1 MASKHYPVIRHSELY
16 NNTTTASTKLLS
28 VSKELSKLNKRMYRQ
43 SRCYTVKV
51 DLNFQSSS
59 TQVAVYAL
67 RNDWSLHGAIKEAY
81 SAYRDATKEERANLT
96 SSQLAR
102 WEDFRI
108 AHGIVSY
115 DEIHGGMRS
124 RDLQGSRFGTGEFPL
139 SSVVDKNGN
148 EKTFTLGVA
157 GVNEFDIIGEYDAK
171 SNMQESPEDLAGG
184 SYNELN
190 ANEDAVTV
198 QNLQDKGNLPPYNGD
213 TMNAATPWVLIGYIG
228 TAASTHKLSTGYFD
242 APLGLI
248 AIGGIQDNDVNDL
261 MFTVQSG
268 DYKGVRSVSMLE

>member
-1 MASKHYPVIRHSELY
+1 MATKHYPVIRHSELY
-16 NNTTTASTKLLS
+16 NNTTTAGTKLLS

-43 SRCYTVKV
+43 SRCYTVKL

-67 RNDWSLHGAIKEAY
+67 RNDWALHGAIKEAY
-81 SAYRDATKEERANLT
+81 AAYRDATKEERANLT
-96 SSQLAR
+96 STQLAR
-102 WEDFRI
+102 WEDFRVS
-108 AHGIVSY
+108 HGFTSY

-124 RDLQGSRFGTGEFPL
+124 RTLQGSRFGAGEFPL

-148 EKTFTLGVA
+148 EKTFTLGVGSA
-157 GVNEFDIIGEYDAK
+157 LEFDIIGEYDAK
-171 SNMQESPEDLAGG
+171 ANMQESPEDIAQGA
-184 SYNELN
+184 YNELS
-190 ANEDAVTV
+190 ANDDAITSN
-198 QNLQDKGNLPPYNGD
+198 NLQDKGNEPPYNGD
-213 TMNAATPWVLIGYIG
+213 SMSPQTPWVLIGYIG
-228 TAASTHKLSTGYFD
+228 TAASRHKLSTGYFD

-248 AIGGIQDNDVNDL
+248 AISGIQDNDVNDL